1 MSGAGRGGRL
11 SVSGCLRPPGRRS
24 PAGGPGALSAQA
36 REECDQ
42 SRPLLRCEPQLT
54 NPRIEAGVVSSPP
67 VVEVDDVL
75 EGGEASVV
83 HVGRGAS
90 DLAERGRLEAASVLV
105 PPRHSTTSGIGGRAR
120 PADAGVVEALVRQVV
135 PRVAGAA
142 AAPALEHTEPQPLPG
157 LESRGVAGPVAVVGR
172 AAREPRADVGRERV
186 RDRRGIRTSAEDPK
200 EPLHQPCVRTQPS
213 HDRGQVGSHL
223 PGIDDGPYHLLLE
236 RGGASVPRE
245 GPPEGAIEDRGSV
258 PLTRP
263 PVNADG
269 PGAAVGEGPLG
280 AVAVGTGEAL
290 VG

>member
-142 AAPALEHTEPQPLPG
+142 AAPALAHRAPAA
-157 LESRGVAGPVAVVGR
+157 AGT
-172 AAREPRADVGRERV
+172 REPRRRRPGSGRRPS
-186 RDRRGIRTSAEDPK
+186 RPRAACGRRSRARARP
-200 EPLHQPCVRTQPS
+200 
-213 HDRGQVGSHL
+213 
-223 PGIDDGPYHLLLE
+223 
-236 RGGASVPRE
+236 PRHPDL
-245 GPPEGAIEDRGSV
+245 GRRPEGTA
-258 PLTRP
+258 PPTLRP
-263 PVNADG
+263 NAAEPRPWAG
-269 PGAAVGEGPLG
+269 WLPSPGD
-280 AVAVGTGEAL
+280 
-290 VG
+290 